1 MVGYHSLRESKD
13 LFGEVWPLG
22 QAAIL
27 LILIL
32 ASANQP

>member
-1 MVGYHSLRESKD
+1 MIGYHSLRESKD
-13 LFGEVWPLG
+13 LSGEVCLWAK
-22 QAAIL
+22 AAIL

>member
-22 QAAIL
+22 KAAIIFINL
-27 LILIL
+27 DIGL
-32 ASANQP
+32 S